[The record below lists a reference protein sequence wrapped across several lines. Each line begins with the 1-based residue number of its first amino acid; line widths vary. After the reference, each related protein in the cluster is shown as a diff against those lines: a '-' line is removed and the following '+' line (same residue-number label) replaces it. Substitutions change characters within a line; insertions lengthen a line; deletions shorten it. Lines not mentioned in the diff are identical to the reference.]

1 VVCAVLFALAVR
13 LSAGAHPG
21 PAAVGVLAGLAVLAG
36 GLVLRRGTVVTVGLA
51 LLGVGYGAALI
62 DKGLD
67 PAAGLFAAGLVAVA
81 ELAFWAIEPGAA
93 VPFGRAATGMR
104 VLVVGSIVLGSA
116 VAGTLLLVV
125 VADPIRGEAALGIA
139 GVLAVLAIFAVA
151 VVLARSLRS
160 GVG

>member
-1 VVCAVLFALAVR
+1 ML
-13 LSAGAHPG
+13 
-21 PAAVGVLAGLAVLAG
+21 
-36 GLVLRRGTVVTVGLA
+36 TVGLA

-62 DKGLD
+62 GKGLD

-93 VPFGRAATGMR
+93 VPPRPRRHGLR
-104 VLVVGSIVLGSA
+104 VLVVGSVALGSA
-116 VAGTLLLVV
+116 LAGTVLLVV
-125 VADPIRGEAALGIA
+125 VSDPDSRGGRRSGVA
-139 GVLAVLAIFAVA
+139 GVLAVLAIFGVA